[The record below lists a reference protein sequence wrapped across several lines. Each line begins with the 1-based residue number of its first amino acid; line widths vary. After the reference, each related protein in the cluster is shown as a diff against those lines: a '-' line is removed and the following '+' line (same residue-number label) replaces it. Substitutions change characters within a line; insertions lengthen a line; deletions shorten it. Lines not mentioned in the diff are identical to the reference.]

1 MDSKW
6 QQTFSMRWTR
16 PEKRAS
22 INVNVSRAAQVQSIR
37 RKQKC
42 FETLWIIYLRREIKV
57 KDKRTTYSPK
67 SYFIFFSRQI
77 LFFKPIRTQRHV
89 MTNILAFLLLLRQS
103 FKTGRKY
110 LIMSSLKF
118 VLSIKCIT
126 FPELYYL
133 TRNKEESKDYKIYH
147 LEAPKLTK

>member
-6 QQTFSMRWTR
+6 PQTFSTRWTR

-22 INVNVSRAAQVQSIR
+22 INIAVSRAAQVQSIK
-37 RKQKC
+37 RKKKC

-67 SYFIFFSRQI
+67 RLSKRYFIFFSRQI
-77 LFFKPIRTQRHV
+77 LFFKPIRTRSHI
-89 MTNILAFLLLLRQS
+89 MTNILAFLWLLRQS

-110 LIMSSLKF
+110 LIMNSLKF

-133 TRNKEESKDYKIYH
+133 TRKKEESKDYKIYR
-147 LEAPKLTK
+147 LEAP